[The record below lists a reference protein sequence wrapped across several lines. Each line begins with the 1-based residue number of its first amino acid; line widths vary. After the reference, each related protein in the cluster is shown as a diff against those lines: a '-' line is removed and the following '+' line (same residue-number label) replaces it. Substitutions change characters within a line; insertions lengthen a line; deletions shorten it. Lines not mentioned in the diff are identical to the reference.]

1 LSLSIVENRP
11 MTPVLRSSGHLAADR
26 RYDYARGAAAE
37 GDHAAASDLL
47 QQTLEIA
54 PTWAPAWFA
63 LGEAREI
70 LGETAGAADAFAQA
84 LAHDPADSQGAR
96 LRLAR
101 LGAADQ
107 PAQPPQAYVR
117 DLFDQYAARFDTH
130 LVKDLAYRAPAVLR
144 EAVLRA
150 APARRFAHVLDLGCG
165 TGLMAKEIADLCDE
179 IAGVDLAPA
188 MAVKARASGCYAD
201 VEAGDLLDFLNARA
215 PASADLVMAADV
227 FVYCGDLDA
236 IFAAVRRV
244 AKKQAVFAFTLQRGQ
259 EGEYR
264 LGDDLRYAHSP
275 AYVARLSAAHG
286 FALVSCDEVSVRQD
300 RGQPVPGLSVV
311 LFAP

>member
-1 LSLSIVENRP
+1 
-11 MTPVLRSSGHLAADR
+11 MTHVLRSSGHLAADR

-63 LGEAREI
+63 LGEAREE
-70 LGETAGAADAFAQA
+70 LGETGAAAEAFAQA

-101 LGAADQ
+101 LGAVDQ

-117 DLFDQYAARFDTH
+117 DLFDQYAARFETH
-130 LVKDLAYRAPAVLR
+130 LVKNLAYRAPAVLR

-150 APARRFAHVLDLGCG
+150 TPARRFVHALDLGCG
-165 TGLMAKEIADLCDE
+165 TGLMAKEMADLCDQ

-188 MAVKARASGCYAD
+188 MAAKARASGLYVQ
-201 VEAGDLLDFLNARA
+201 VEAGDLLDFLNTRT
-215 PASADLVMAADV
+215 PASADLVIAADV
-227 FVYCGDLDA
+227 FVYCGKLED

-244 AKKQAVFAFTLQRGQ
+244 AQEQAVFAFTLQRGQ

-264 LGDDLRYAHSP
+264 LGEDLRYAHSP
-275 AYVARLSAAHG
+275 AYITRLAGAHG
-286 FALVSCDEVSVRQD
+286 FALASCDEVSVRQD

-311 LFAP
+311 LLAP

>member
-1 LSLSIVENRP
+1 

-37 GDHAAASDLL
+37 GDHVAASDLL

-63 LGEAREI
+63 LGESRQA
-70 LGETAGAADAFAQA
+70 LGETAAAVDAFTQA
-84 LAHDPADSQGAR
+84 LAHDPQDSQGAR

-117 DLFDQYAARFDTH
+117 DLFDQYAARFETH
-130 LVKDLAYRAPAVLR
+130 LVKDLAYRAPSVLR
-144 EAVLRA
+144 DAITRA
-150 APARRFAHVLDLGCG
+150 APERRFAHVLDLGCG
-165 TGLMAKEIADLCDE
+165 TGLMAKEMADLCDE

-188 MAVKARASGCYAD
+188 MAAKARASGLYAE
-201 VEAGDLLDFLNARA
+201 VEADDLLVFLNGRT
-215 PASADLVMAADV
+215 PASADLVVAADV
-227 FVYCGDLDA
+227 FVYCGELDA
-236 IFAAVRRV
+236 IFGAVRRV
-244 AKKQAVFAFTLQRGQ
+244 VKEQAVFAFTLQRGA
-259 EGEYR
+259 EGDYR
-264 LGDDLRYAHSP
+264 LGEDLRYAHTP
-275 AYVARLSAAHG
+275 AYVARLAAAHG
-286 FALVSCDEVSVRQD
+286 FALASCDEVSVRQD

-311 LFAP
+311 LLAP